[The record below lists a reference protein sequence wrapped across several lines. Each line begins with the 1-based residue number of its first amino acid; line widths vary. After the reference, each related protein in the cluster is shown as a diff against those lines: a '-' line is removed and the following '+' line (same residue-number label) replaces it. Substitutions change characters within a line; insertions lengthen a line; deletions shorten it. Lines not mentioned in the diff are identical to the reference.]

1 MMARPLHVG
10 GRFAPAVA
18 PRSNQFL
25 SKAKLG
31 AAKRR
36 RRARPMPYKLK
47 WHSCAVRDRHLSLC
61 SCRGLASAWMVL
73 TRLRQFANAC
83 RNRLMTSDGLSGL
96 PRFRTLGKQS
106 GRLCAVVPLVQ
117 KRSERPNHLSL
128 LTRAKIRRSSA
139 AYCKSVLQDLPH
151 RPDIQ
156 TLQSH
161 RLRGFAQLEFLHLA
175 GRGFGD
181 FCKHHIARTFVAGE
195 VRTAPGDQL
204 FGGGA

>member
-1 MMARPLHVG
+1 MAFVRSS
-10 GRFAPAVA
+10 RSAPK
-18 PRSNQFL
+18 SLQL
-25 SKAKLG
+25 SGIGFSVDGLN
-31 AAKRR
+31 
-36 RRARPMPYKLK
+36 PSPP
-47 WHSCAVRDRHLSLC
+47 VRERVPQSPHD
-61 SCRGLASAWMVL
+61 
-73 TRLRQFANAC
+73 
-83 RNRLMTSDGLSGL
+83 SDGLSGL